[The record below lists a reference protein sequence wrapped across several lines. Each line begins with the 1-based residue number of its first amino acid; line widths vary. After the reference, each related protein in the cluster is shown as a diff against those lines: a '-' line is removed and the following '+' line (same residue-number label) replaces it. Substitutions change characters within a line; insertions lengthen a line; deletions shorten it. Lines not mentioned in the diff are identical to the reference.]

1 MDEKPKRERYHKIGK
16 GVFVD
21 MSFQRAN
28 DKKRSERYYVK
39 IPRCIVWHDK
49 FPFKDRDK
57 LTVRIDVKKA
67 LLIVSKHVPKKA
79 AKQ

>member
-1 MDEKPKRERYHKIGK
+1 MDSRPKRERYRKSGK
-16 GVFVD
+16 GVFID
-21 MSFQRAN
+21 MSFRRKD

-57 LTVRIDVKKA
+57 LTIRIDIKKGI
-67 LLIVSKHVPKKA
+67 LIVGKRVSKKA